1 MAVEPK
7 GGGEKQ
13 APGEPAGGREQK
25 APWKLAV
32 RGEQQVS
39 GKPAEGGEQQ
49 TPKEAALKGE
59 QQKNCSEQGNYKNKD
74 LCSLKHIFKD
84 F

>member
-59 QQKNCSEQGNYKNKD
+59 QQKNCSEQGNYKNRY
-74 LCSLKHIFKD
+74 LCSLKHIYKD

>member
-1 MAVEPK
+1 MPGEPAE
-7 GGGEKQ
+7 GGEQQ
-13 APGEPAGGREQK
+13 APGEP
-25 APWKLAV
+25 AV

-39 GKPAEGGEQQ
+39 GEPAEGGEQQ

-59 QQKNCSEQGNYKNKD
+59 QQKNCSKQGNYRNRD
-74 LCSLKHIFKD
+74 LCSLKHIYKD